1 LGYWEIIM
9 RSFASAAFVFVVAA
23 GAAAATFFLTA
34 QPVAAQDDPPR
45 IITVSGTGEATA
57 RPDQATVNLGVLSEA
72 DTAREALSANNAAM
86 QAVFDQLAEIGIP
99 EENIQTSNF
108 SISPQYPPY
117 RQGSNEPRR
126 IIGYQVSNMVSVRF
140 DDLDD
145 LGPGLDAIVS
155 SGANQLYG
163 ISFSIAETD
172 ALMTNARVDAVEDA
186 RAKADTLAE
195 AAGVRIVRVL
205 SISEGGASY
214 PQPVMYAR
222 AEMAMDSSV
231 PVAAGEQTLRVS
243 VSMTFEIE

>member
-1 LGYWEIIM
+1 M
-9 RSFASAAFVFVVAA
+9 RSIASAAFVIAVA
-23 GAAAATFFLTA
+23 AAAATATFLLTA
-34 QPVAAQDDPPR
+34 QPVAAQEDPPR
-45 IITVSGTGEATA
+45 VITVTGTGEATA
-57 RPDQATVNLGVLSEA
+57 HPDQATINLGVITEA
-72 DTAREALSANNAAM
+72 HTAREALSANNTAM
-86 QAVFDQLAEIGIP
+86 QAVFDQLEEIGIP
-99 EENIQTSNF
+99 ESNIQTSNF

-117 RQGSNEPRR
+117 RQGSTEPRR
-126 IIGYQVSNMVSVRF
+126 IIGYQVSNTVSVRF

-172 ALMTNARVDAVEDA
+172 ALMTEARAGAVEDA
-186 RAKADTLAE
+186 RQKADTLAE

-214 PQPVMYAR
+214 PQPMMYAR
-222 AEMAMDSSV
+222 AEMVMDSSV
-231 PVAAGEQTLRVS
+231 PVAAGEQTLRSS